1 MNNWFYSGVAAV
13 MCIGMSV
20 SAAGLDSLSDRDTVS
35 GLQTALTKG
44 ADAAVSKLG
53 VMDGFFGNDRVRI
66 PLPETLH
73 KGEKLLRTMGLGK
86 QADELVLTMNRA
98 AESAV
103 KEAKPILVGAIKK
116 MTWQDAKGIL
126 TGGETAAT
134 DYFRRTTNDQLT
146 TRFLPIV
153 QKATSRLKLADK
165 YNAYAG
171 RAAKLGLI
179 GEGESNLDN
188 YVTGKAIDGL
198 FVMIGDEEKA
208 IRKDPIGQTSK
219 ILQKVFGAI

>member
-20 SAAGLDSLSDRDTVS
+20 SAGGLDSLSDRDTVS

-179 GEGESNLDN
+179 GEGESNLDT

>member
-1 MNNWFYSGVAAV
+1 MNNWFHGGVAAV

-44 ADAAVSKLG
+44 ADSAVSKLG

-126 TGGETAAT
+126 TGGDTAAT

-153 QKATSRLKLADK
+153 QKATSRLKLAEK

>member
-44 ADAAVSKLG
+44 ADSAVGKLG
-53 VMDGFFGNDRVRI
+53 VTDGFFGNDRVRI

>member
-1 MNNWFYSGVAAV
+1 MNNWLCIGVAAA
-13 MCIGMSV
+13 MCVGMSV

-44 ADAAVSKLG
+44 ADSAVSKLG

-153 QKATSRLKLADK
+153 QKATSRLKLAEK